1 MGGGAMMESLG
12 FIALCLAG
20 GLILWNRWQTKHTMA
35 EQHFP
40 DGEDL
45 FRGHPAGAS
54 AGTGRWLTNGEKQDK
69 ISSVKC
75 DDRKK

>member
-1 MGGGAMMESLG
+1 MGGGDMMESLG

-45 FRGHPAGAS
+45 FRGHPPEQADG
-54 AGTGRWLTNGEKQDK
+54 
-69 ISSVKC
+69 
-75 DDRKK
+75 

>member
-1 MGGGAMMESLG
+1 MESLG
-12 FIALCLAG
+12 FIALCLAV

-45 FRGHPAGAS
+45 FRGHPPEQADG
-54 AGTGRWLTNGEKQDK
+54 
-69 ISSVKC
+69 
-75 DDRKK
+75 